1 MEMADTIVI
10 NKADGDNI
18 PHNSRNQSSTE
29 PYISFKKVR
38 LDYNCNLQCNYTRR
52 IPEVWETITKFIELT
67 KSNDYFN
74 EKRLERRYQRTI
86 EGFYNNTEIQN
97 LR

>member
-18 PHNSRNQSSTE
+18 RKAQLANQSSTE
-29 PYISFKKVR
+29 LHLFPAKVR
-38 LDYNCNLQCNYTRR
+38 LDSYNCNLQCNYTRR

-74 EKRLERRYQRTI
+74 EKR
-86 EGFYNNTEIQN
+86 
-97 LR
+97 